1 MPEEPNEK
9 VAIKAKRVTMR
20 RKPWLGAAL
29 GWTTA
34 LLFLLP
40 LVVIMFGALFFQ
52 GTGKPWW
59 AEHMMLSWL
68 GGLGT
73 GIAALWARAPWARV
87 AEVSAEGDHITFT
100 TKVEAQGARATR
112 QVAVGDIAQGT
123 VIPGFGARLEHTD
136 GSTIEVEVESTR
148 DAEKLVAACDL
159 AVRERRFS
167 TSFRPSWLR
176 LALAA
181 VGVLALAIIA
191 PQLSPKV
198 SMLTPADGATWMAL
212 AAAIFGSSYLSTR
225 PPKVEVGADGVSVR
239 TIFGSRFVRFEELA
253 GVSLD
258 GTKLKLELHDGDR
271 IVVRA
276 ALGNQTQQQAL
287 RHRIEMGIAA
297 HADEP
302 QAPAR
307 LGLLDRRQRTMAQ
320 WREDLDQAVNDDV
333 GYRRQPL
340 SRDDLEA
347 ILAAPS
353 TTTERRIGAAFA
365 LQALDGEEAT
375 PRIRIAAESCAED
388 QTRKALLRIAEQEHE
403 HRAIEQALDEVQ
415 PRKAAESSVP
425 GRI

>member
-1 MPEEPNEK
+1 MPEEPHEK

-40 LVVIMFGALFFQ
+40 LVVIMLGAVFFQ
-52 GTGKPWW
+52 GAGKPWW

-73 GIAALWARAPWARV
+73 GIAALWARAPWARE
-87 AEVSAEGDHITFT
+87 AEVSTEGAHITFT
-100 TKVEAQGARATR
+100 TKVGDAAKEEAQGASATR
-112 QVAVGDIAQGT
+112 QVAVSDIAQGT
-123 VIPGFGARLEHTD
+123 VISGFGARLENID

-159 AVRERRFS
+159 AAPKRRFS

-176 LALAA
+176 VALAA
-181 VGVLALAIIA
+181 VGVLALAIMA

-198 SMLTPADGATWMAL
+198 SMLTPTDGATWLAL
-212 AAAIFGSSYLSTR
+212 AGAIFGSSYFSTR
-225 PPKVEVGADGVSVR
+225 PPRVEVGADGVSVR
-239 TIFGSRFVRFEELA
+239 TTFGSRFVRFEELT

-258 GTKLKLELHDGDR
+258 GTKLKLELHDGDP

-276 ALGNQTQQQAL
+276 ALGNETQQQAL
-287 RHRIEMGIAA
+287 HHRIEMGIAA
-297 HADEP
+297 YADAP

-307 LGLLDRRQRTMAQ
+307 LGLLDRRQRTVAK
-320 WREDLDQAVNDDV
+320 WREDLDHAVNDDV

-388 QTRKALLRIAEQEHE
+388 QTRHALLRIAEQEHE
-403 HRAIEQALDEVQ
+403 HRAIEQALDEARELEARV
-415 PRKAAESSVP
+415 A
-425 GRI
+425 